1 VGCQNYDDQFDDLNA
16 QISALKSQVDGLSSL
31 SGQVSSL
38 SGTISGLSSGVAA
51 AQASAASASAAA
63 SAIDLSGLSASLA
76 TLQTEVDAVQA
87 SLATAATAA
96 AVTALQAELDGIE
109 TDLADLLSSS
119 NIYSTDVTVTNA
131 TTLNSALAL
140 GNKINVLNATLTIT
154 GYASMD
160 YASVQTLVNRVNTMT
175 GNLVYSAYDSTG
187 TEIVF
192 NNLTSAGNLDV
203 TQPGGYSFP
212 VLANAGTVNLQNNYV
227 TQVTNVSFPALT
239 TVTDM
244 QTEGASTDKFTVSF
258 SAATNVD
265 FGAMVNTPG
274 TTVEITT
281 KKASTLDLGSWNSK
295 NAAGTYVNQTLTLNG
310 PASFTNGTAAGTFAS
325 TGLPGNTVGSHDGT
339 INLTNVATAAVHNF
353 RGALNVNAGVE
364 NFTGNNVTGIT
375 LTSASGLKTLNL
387 TMIRD
392 NDPGLSSTAV
402 TADATSAN
410 TEQNITI
417 SSTHAVLTSIT
428 ATGKVGTID
437 IGGAP
442 ALTTIDLTGAD
453 AFDIS
458 VDNNPALTSY
468 TGALKAM
475 NFTLDTNATLTS
487 VSTAHT
493 SKVETGDTA
502 NSVVITDNAEL
513 TSATLS
519 MDDVDVLTITGNA
532 KLATISGSALA
543 DNATSTTTSVTI
555 SNNALVASL
564 VKDNAEAV
572 TLTAAQV
579 GTSADLGAIT
589 STSGLSGLD
598 TYLADA
604 KAATGTVSVWFDT
617 VTKYETQSTYG
628 GAYTN
633 STSSLTAPTSY
644 NATEAAAAASK
655 PYVYMYEREVATGTT
670 AGAISKERT
679 SAAWE
684 LHANM
689 VTGEQVTTL
698 GAAEGIIIETPQGDY
713 QFDTGDSYS
722 GAASGG
728 TVSTIADLIGY
739 MTAQTQTN
747 VGSGIDVT
755 AAQDGAKRA
764 IYSMNYIS
772 STGANAIA
780 GVVSTL
786 GNLYFTFGTDDDG
799 SDSDA
804 ALNLVA
810 VLAAGDT
817 VDDIADAV
825 MTAINSDGLYAASS
839 AAGGN
844 GNLFYV
850 TKNVSGTST
859 ADNSPMATFP
869 TIVFD
874 TATATNT
881 AILTPS
887 SYDAL
892 ISGSS
897 VSAHNTRGTA
907 SSFFSL
913 SADATLV
920 KSGVR
925 VTLTNDQ
932 GAGAKFAVA
941 DDGMYRTDGHSMYI
955 VGANS
960 NTTMRTNNVD
970 HGNKTATPAEAGY
983 IAPGVNMSAYAATT
997 NETPANYDAAFSA
1010 ISAGTTTGAITA
1022 ISTDRTGW

>member
-1 VGCQNYDDQFDDLNA
+1 
-16 QISALKSQVDGLSSL
+16 
-31 SGQVSSL
+31 
-38 SGTISGLSSGVAA
+38 
-51 AQASAASASAAA
+51 
-63 SAIDLSGLSASLA
+63 
-76 TLQTEVDAVQA
+76 
-87 SLATAATAA
+87 
-96 AVTALQAELDGIE
+96 
-109 TDLADLLSSS
+109 
-119 NIYSTDVTVTNA
+119 
-131 TTLNSALAL
+131 
-140 GNKINVLNATLTIT
+140 
-154 GYASMD
+154 
-160 YASVQTLVNRVNTMT
+160 
-175 GNLVYSAYDSTG
+175 
-187 TEIVF
+187 
-192 NNLTSAGNLDV
+192 
-203 TQPGGYSFP
+203 
-212 VLANAGTVNLQNNYV
+212 
-227 TQVTNVSFPALT
+227 
-239 TVTDM
+239 M

-265 FGAMVNTPG
+265 FGAIVNTPG
-274 TTVEITT
+274 QTVEVTT
-281 KKASTLDLGSWNSK
+281 KKGATLDLGSWNSK
-295 NAAGTYVNQTLTLNG
+295 NAAGTYVTQTLTLNG

-353 RGALNVNAGVE
+353 RGTLNVNAGVE
-364 NFTGNNVTGIT
+364 NFTGNNVTGVT
-375 LTSASGLKTLNL
+375 LTRASGLKSLNL

-402 TADATSAN
+402 AADATSAN

-417 SSTHAVLTSIT
+417 SSTHAVLTSLT
-428 ATGKVGTID
+428 ATGKVGTISVN
-437 IGGAP
+437 GAP
-442 ALTTIDLTGAD
+442 SLTTIDFTGAD
-453 AFDIS
+453 AFDVTVS
-458 VDNNPALTSY
+458 NNAALTSY
-468 TGALKAM
+468 TGASKAM
-475 NFTLDTNATLTS
+475 NFIAQTNAVLAS
-487 VSTAHT
+487 LSTGHT
-493 SKVETGDTA
+493 SKTETGDLA
-502 NSVVITDNAEL
+502 NTVTVTGNAEL
-513 TSATLS
+513 TSLTLS
-519 MDDVDVLTITGNA
+519 MDKVDALNISGNA
-532 KLATISGSALA
+532 KLATLSAASLT
-543 DNATSTTTSVTI
+543 DNVSTTTSVTI

-572 TLTAAQV
+572 ALTAAQV
-579 GTSADLGAIT
+579 GTSADLGSIT

-617 VTKYETQSTYG
+617 VTKYETQATYG

-655 PYVYMYEREVATGTT
+655 PYVYMYIREVNNGTT
-670 AGAISKERT
+670 SGVISKERT
-679 SAAWE
+679 SATWE
-684 LHANM
+684 LQSNAL
-689 VTGEQVTTL
+689 TGVQTTTL

-713 QFDTGDSYS
+713 TFDTGDSYS

-728 TVSTIADLIGY
+728 TVSTIADLVGY

-755 AAQDGAKRA
+755 AALDGHKRGV
-764 IYSMNYIS
+764 YSINYIS

-804 ALNLVA
+804 PLNLVA

-817 VDDIADAV
+817 VDDIAEAV
-825 MTAINSDGLYAASS
+825 MTAINTDGLYSASS
-839 AAGGN
+839 AAGSN

-850 TKNVSGTST
+850 TKNVSGTAT

-887 SYDAL
+887 SYDAV
-892 ISGSS
+892 ISGAS

-913 SADATLV
+913 SADATVV
-920 KSGVR
+920 KNGVR

-941 DDGMYRTDGHSMYI
+941 ANGMYRSNGHSMYI

-960 NTTMRTNNVD
+960 NTTMRTALD
-970 HGNKTATPAEAGY
+970 KGTKSGTPAEMGY
-983 IAPGVNMSAYAATT
+983 LAPGVNMSAYVAST